1 MFEIGSPATASGV
14 VPSDV
19 SLGLDDGAE
28 YDDEDY
34 ESVTHLGLGDVST
47 TPFPYE
53 DPRRG
58 DPGTYSMPRVLSPR
72 RLPTERH
79 PGPPTERTRSFQPP
93 AETFPQQHAQVIDVD
108 EVEETG
114 VGTAIY
120 VIAGMSQDRRGSV
133 VCLIW
138 QFGRLRPGE
147 VGVAIAAV
155 ELCWMGLVASE
166 TPRDLWGLRLWSQEL
181 PSGCSF
187 KFPLTPFVCLKEK
200 RALEVF

>member
-34 ESVTHLGLGDVST
+34 ELVTHLDLDDLST

-53 DPRRG
+53 ARRRG
-58 DPGTYSMPRVLSPR
+58 DPGTHSAPRVLSPR
-72 RLPTERH
+72 RLPTERL

-114 VGTAIY
+114 VGKAIDVTAGLSWDPW
-120 VIAGMSQDRRGSV
+120 VSSQESCWG
-133 VCLIW
+133 
-138 QFGRLRPGE
+138 GRLCAFYGSL
-147 VGVAIAAV
+147 G
-155 ELCWMGLVASE
+155 G
-166 TPRDLWGLRLWSQEL
+166 
-181 PSGCSF
+181 
-187 KFPLTPFVCLKEK
+187 
-200 RALEVF
+200 